1 MPRIAA
7 PATIEASP
15 AASQPLLEGV
25 QKLLGSVPNMFRTIA
40 LSAPAL
46 QGYLG
51 LNGALAK
58 GRLNAGTRE
67 RIALTVAEI
76 NDCGYCLSAHSYIAK
91 NLVKLDD
98 REIAASRD
106 AASADPKVAAALRFA
121 AKVVEARGHVGDGD
135 VAEVKAARYDDA
147 EVMEIVTHVALNTL
161 TNYVNEVAKTDIDFP
176 VISAK
181 RDAA

>member
-135 VAEVKAARYDDA
+135 VAEVKAAGYDDA
-147 EVMEIVTHVALNTL
+147 EVMEIVAHVALNTL